1 MFDYAKFAAL
11 LSERKNI
18 NSESTDELEIYYDKM
33 SNFIA
38 SDIDNSMRFIENQ
51 CTADE
56 FVWLSEVLK
65 KLLKKLKAENL
76 SDVFIRQY
84 RNFPKRRKFTIF
96 PFLSRMRKVLLS
108 KRQENETPALA
119 YPSRDTA
126 YGEGR
131 LSFFSRCALPYFSRR
146 SAARGRRAHSFSTH
160 RT

>member
-56 FVWLSEVLK
+56 FV
-65 KLLKKLKAENL
+65 
-76 SDVFIRQY
+76 
-84 RNFPKRRKFTIF
+84 
-96 PFLSRMRKVLLS
+96 
-108 KRQENETPALA
+108 
-119 YPSRDTA
+119 
-126 YGEGR
+126 
-131 LSFFSRCALPYFSRR
+131 
-146 SAARGRRAHSFSTH
+146 
-160 RT
+160 